1 MSLALS
7 AAVLEGCA
15 HRIEA
20 RWPPPPT
27 AGYIWDWEIEW
38 DATLAALNPHGA
50 TAALLHGRL
59 DDPHPAV
66 RHADWRVRAEALV
79 ALAAAGADAEGSRAR
94 EAFARALAD
103 PKPSVRAAAAEG
115 LAGLGAAAAPA
126 VPSIA
131 ALLDD
136 PQRDVRVAAARSLG
150 ELGPVAAPAR
160 EKLERAAATDPRQ
173 RVRREASRALDRLV
187 R

>member
-1 MSLALS
+1 M
-7 AAVLEGCA
+7 
-15 HRIEA
+15 
-20 RWPPPPT
+20 
-27 AGYIWDWEIEW
+27 
-38 DATLAALNPHGA
+38 
-50 TAALLHGRL
+50 
-59 DDPHPAV
+59 
-66 RHADWRVRAEALV
+66 
-79 ALAAAGADAEGSRAR
+79 
-94 EAFARALAD
+94 
-103 PKPSVRAAAAEG
+103 RAAAAEG

-126 VPSIA
+126 VPSI